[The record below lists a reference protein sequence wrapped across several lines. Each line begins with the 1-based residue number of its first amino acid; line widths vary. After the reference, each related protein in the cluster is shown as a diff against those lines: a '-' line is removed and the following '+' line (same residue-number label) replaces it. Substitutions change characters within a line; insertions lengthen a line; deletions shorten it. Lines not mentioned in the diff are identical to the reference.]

1 MSIHAAF
8 HQIVDI
14 HCELQG
20 ANLDLNYVFAS
31 VGKDMLEKYNKYWGN
46 ISNMNKL
53 LYFGVILDPQF
64 KMRIIRWKFKD
75 MYEGRAQF
83 GIDLLDS
90 IEAAL
95 TKLYNWYKQKYGKK
109 STQPSPMII
118 DHVVVDTTVPVGH
131 FSHHDKAKAF
141 DAHLEEE
148 NAVNR
153 KR

>member
-53 LYFGVILDPQF
+53 RYFCVILDPRF
-64 KMRIIRWKFKD
+64 KIRFIGCKFKD
-75 MYEGRAQF
+75 IY
-83 GIDLLDS
+83 
-90 IEAAL
+90 
-95 TKLYNWYKQKYGKK
+95 
-109 STQPSPMII
+109 
-118 DHVVVDTTVPVGH
+118 V
-131 FSHHDKAKAF
+131 
-141 DAHLEEE
+141 
-148 NAVNR
+148 
-153 KR
+153 